1 MHRQTHARIHTC
13 THAHAHIHTCTHA
26 HAHMHK
32 QTRTQAH
39 THAHMHKHMHIVTGV
54 ETAFFIRATERRP
67 NQSLLAHCRLYR
79 PSAAI
84 SPPKSLTNICTG
96 TKTVPCRNTLHLV
109 GMAYKMQ
116 TYATHEWHGKHNM
129 AWHRTTHYTRLAC
142 KLRKHTTLDWHGI
155 QNADT
160 CHTRLAWHTQHG
172 MA

>member
-1 MHRQTHARIHTC
+1 MHRQTHAR
-13 THAHAHIHTCTHA
+13 IHTCTHA

-116 TYATHEWHGKHNM
+116 TYATHEWHGIHNM